1 MPGGNAAA
9 SSSVPRSTAAGSSRV
24 TVLKTTGL
32 SVAENFLFFFGLSVP
47 FGELPR
53 LINFQVMLLQL
64 VIIFPW
70 PAVQSSTTKKS
81 ETNNIKY
88 HQKDLLI
95 ITTIGILAWIPEA
108 CEAWGVSRYKP
119 PQSRVPSLELLNG
132 SFYINMWYDSS
143 CRCYALRLL
152 NQSSFGI
159 FKVSFICRSVY
170 HPACTLRSFPVSS
183 TTSFRTCRLHSSC
196 RRLCLGVM

>member
-1 MPGGNAAA
+1 MAC
-9 SSSVPRSTAAGSSRV
+9 S
-24 TVLKTTGL
+24 
-32 SVAENFLFFFGLSVP
+32 
-47 FGELPR
+47 
-53 LINFQVMLLQL
+53 
-64 VIIFPW
+64 
-70 PAVQSSTTKKS
+70 AVFNNKKS

-119 PQSRVPSLELLNG
+119 PQSRFPSLELLNG

-196 RRLCLGVM
+196 RRLCLGVMWKLGNIGKPNISMPKLVVCLNLVMGPCSARHPWTLGSTHCVNPFPCCGSVHKYLGYI